1 MGQAVSAWT
10 VPGVGVESAG
20 LTAAGRITPAQA
32 VEVETCSTTTQRVG
46 REALPYWWPWCSR
59 SFCFCFAGSGGLRAS
74 RMCHRTH
81 LAACLQSFPS
91 RACAAALVE
100 KALGITGDSI
110 LYVGDHICEQGGG
123 QQRYSE
129 QAAAQQLGGLA
140 NCLLASAAVCFAH
153 SASIRQT
160 SAAVSARPLTFLVP
174 FLTWFC
180 SFVDTDAA
188 LAKMKLN
195 WRTALVIAEL
205 ELEIEA
211 LAQGRQHRQQLKV
224 GCLVPSCVPGRAP

>member
-1 MGQAVSAWT
+1 
-10 VPGVGVESAG
+10 
-20 LTAAGRITPAQA
+20 
-32 VEVETCSTTTQRVG
+32 
-46 REALPYWWPWCSR
+46 
-59 SFCFCFAGSGGLRAS
+59 
-74 RMCHRTH
+74 
-81 LAACLQSFPS
+81 
-91 RACAAALVE
+91 
-100 KALGITGDSI
+100 
-110 LYVGDHICEQGGG
+110 
-123 QQRYSE
+123 
-129 QAAAQQLGGLA
+129 
-140 NCLLASAAVCFAH
+140 
-153 SASIRQT
+153 
-160 SAAVSARPLTFLVP
+160 LVP

>member
-1 MGQAVSAWT
+1 VAARVRCVGQAVSAWT
-10 VPGVGVESAG
+10 VGGVGVESAG

-110 LYVGDHICEQGGG
+110 LYVGDHICEQGEDSSGT
-123 QQRYSE
+123 RSR
-129 QAAAQQLGGLA
+129 LPHSSLA
-140 NCLLASAAVCFAH
+140 DLPTACLLQLLSALP
-153 SASIRQT
+153 T
-160 SAAVSARPLTFLVP
+160 LPVSGKPQLLFLP
-174 FLTWFC
+174 DRSLSWSRFLPG
-180 SFVDTDAA
+180 FVR
-188 LAKMKLN
+188 L
-195 WRTALVIAEL
+195 
-205 ELEIEA
+205 
-211 LAQGRQHRQQLKV
+211 
-224 GCLVPSCVPGRAP
+224 